1 MGTIEVS
8 LNTIGTYDC
17 VDRHPSLIRTFYHAK
32 QLVVQV
38 GRKADEGLPAY
49 HPASRFFSAEGTAA
63 RKIAHAVAKNGS
75 RATQPRFRTRHMG
88 SNIQWLASFAHTSI
102 RRSSNAEPQR
112 TVKVVYG

>member
-1 MGTIEVS
+1 MS